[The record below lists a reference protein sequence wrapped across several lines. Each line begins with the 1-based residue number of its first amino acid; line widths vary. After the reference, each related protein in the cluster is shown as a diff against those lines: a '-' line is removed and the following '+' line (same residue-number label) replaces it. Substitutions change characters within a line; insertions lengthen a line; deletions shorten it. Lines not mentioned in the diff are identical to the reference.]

1 MNTEVIYVSGTGNT
15 AAVAKE
21 IFQALPS
28 SPKDIQELDRARNTL
43 SADCYFI
50 GFWANRGTASVEVLD
65 FLSELHGKRWLF
77 SAPAA
82 WEIPG
87 ILRGAGKQGPAFLP
101 DDNEYFG
108 SFFCQGK
115 MPIRVREKYEAML
128 GTEHDQLASRLIKN
142 FDEALFHPSA
152 EDFEKPLLLPKT
164 SVKNGGRSMK
174 DKFQRFMAGRYGVDE
189 LGKYSHISRSPFSSS
204 DFSSGAVS

>member
-28 SPKDIQELDRARNTL
+28 SPKDIQELDRARNPL

-65 FLSELHGKRWLF
+65 FLSELHGKKVAFFGTCGMGNSPEYYAELENKVR
-77 SAPAA
+77 
-82 WEIPG
+82 
-87 ILRGAGKQGPAFLP
+87 AFLP

-108 SFFCQGK
+108 SFFCHGK

-152 EDFEKPLLLPKT
+152 EDFRKAA
-164 SVKNGGRSMK
+164 SFAKN
-174 DKFQRFMAGRYGVDE
+174 
-189 LGKYSHISRSPFSSS
+189 ISKKME
-204 DFSSGAVS
+204 AVL

>member
-28 SPKDIQELDRARNTL
+28 SPKDIQELDRARNAL
-43 SADCYFI
+43 FADCYFI

-65 FLSELHGKRWLF
+65 FLSELHGKKVAFFGTCGMGNSPEYYAELENKVR
-77 SAPAA
+77 
-82 WEIPG
+82 
-87 ILRGAGKQGPAFLP
+87 AFLP

-115 MPIRVREKYEAML
+115 NA
-128 GTEHDQLASRLIKN
+128 
-142 FDEALFHPSA
+142 HP
-152 EDFEKPLLLPKT
+152 
-164 SVKNGGRSMK
+164 
-174 DKFQRFMAGRYGVDE
+174 
-189 LGKYSHISRSPFSSS
+189 
-204 DFSSGAVS
+204 GA